1 MGQNREP
8 PKVVSISAYGEELDE
23 HGNEILRIEP
33 MPASPP
39 PVFPDFSKGLFANHP
54 APTHGPAQTP
64 PPPTEPSAPVAE
76 PEQPK
81 PEAIEPGKP
90 YRGAEAVHHKAQF
103 CNDKFRMVPADE
115 LEKLRAQTLL
125 SSGNAKYPFGELKL
139 GEEWKIP
146 PGNAPSSVRAA
157 AVEFG
162 KRHGK
167 RFMMRTTPMGD
178 KTIVRIE

>member
-1 MGQNREP
+1 MGQKRETP
-8 PKVVSISAYGEELDE
+8 RVASISPIGEELDE

-33 MPASPP
+33 MPAPPP
-39 PVFPDFSKGLFANHP
+39 PVFPDFSKGLFANYP
-54 APTHGPAQTP
+54 APTQAQAPAPQAPGPQ
-64 PPPTEPSAPVAE
+64 AE
-76 PEQPK
+76 P
-81 PEAIEPGKP
+81 AIEPEEPKPATVEIGKP
-90 YRGAEAVHHKAQF
+90 YRGADVAHHKAQF
-103 CNDKFRMVPADE
+103 CNDKFRLVPPDE

-167 RFMMRTTPMGD
+167 RFMMRSTPMGD